1 MEDRIRE
8 SDERLDEKMRRSR
21 LLIGVLTCLVLALGL
36 TACGKGSSESN
47 TENSTE
53 QTVNTTTESSTESTS
68 KVTETEQKETAGSE
82 EETSSA
88 TGSETSNPESRKD
101 TLVVVFSATGTTK
114 SIAEKIAK
122 YTDADYYEIT
132 AAIPYSDEDRDWTNS
147 DSRCTKEQNDT
158 SVRPE
163 ISSEKISLD
172 GYTTIYIGYPIWFGQ
187 EPRIMDTFVESYNF
201 DGITM
206 IPFCTSG
213 SSGIGSSGKNLAA
226 NAGSGNWVDGKRFA
240 GNATE
245 EEIKE
250 WVDSMGNQ
258 MLLKINGTEVPVIWE
273 SNDSIKELKG
283 IADGGLTIEM
293 SMYGGFEQV
302 GPIGKSII
310 SNDEQTTTS
319 PGDIVLYSGNQI
331 VIFYGSNSWAYTRL
345 GKIDLSEEELRN
357 LLSNGD
363 VTITLT
369 LHY

>member
-1 MEDRIRE
+1 
-8 SDERLDEKMRRSR
+8 MRRSR

-53 QTVNTTTESSTESTS
+53 QIVNTTTESSTESTS
-68 KVTETEQKETAGSE
+68 KITETEQKETSGSE

-88 TGSETSNPESRKD
+88 TESETSNPESGKD

-114 SIAEKIAK
+114 GVAERIAAME
-122 YTDADYYEIT
+122 DADLYEIT
-132 AAIPYSDEDRDWTNS
+132 AAIPYSDEDRDWTDS
-147 DSRCTKEQNDT
+147 DSRCTKEQNDA

-187 EPRIMDTFVESYNF
+187 EPRIMDTFVESYSF

-226 NAGSGNWVDGKRFA
+226 NAGSGNWIDGKRFA
-240 GNATE
+240 GSASD

-250 WVDSMGNQ
+250 WVDSMGKQ
-258 MLLKINGTEVPVIWE
+258 MILKINGTEVPVIWE
-273 SNDSIKELKG
+273 DNSSVDDLKTLAETGLSIKME
-283 IADGGLTIEM
+283 
-293 SMYGGFEQV
+293 MYGGFEQV
-302 GPIGKSII
+302 GPIGQSIT

-319 PGDIVLYSGNQI
+319 PGDIVLYSSNQI

-345 GKIDLSEEELRN
+345 GTVDLSEEELKD
-357 LLSNGD
+357 LLSKED
-363 VTITLT
+363 VTLT
-369 LHY
+369 LAVK